1 MSEQHSLIDEPMSA
15 RYERR
20 EGMMMTT
27 PYPNGTEPNS
37 YPGQV
42 PQPPAAN
49 YSQVPQPPAV
59 HYGQAP
65 QPAPFGQNPGKS
77 PGKASFGCGV
87 AGLVLFGVVIV
98 IGLVAWVG
106 FAMTSTDSL
115 ERALAPLGFIF
126 IVGLGSIPVGLINLI
141 GAILGVA
148 AMNQVRTPEEGK
160 YVSRALRL
168 NAIPVVV
175 VMAAVLLF
183 LLLSVVLS
191 SAYGF

>member
-1 MSEQHSLIDEPMSA
+1 
-15 RYERR
+15 
-20 EGMMMTT
+20 MMTT

-59 HYGQAP
+59 HDSQAP

-175 VMAAVLLF
+175 VIAAVLLF
-183 LLLSVVLS
+183 FLLSVLLS

>member
-1 MSEQHSLIDEPMSA
+1 MALNRTHTRGRCPSLLPPITARCPSLLPFMTARPPSLLLSGRIRVNPQEKHHS
-15 RYERR
+15 
-20 EGMMMTT
+20 
-27 PYPNGTEPNS
+27 
-37 YPGQV
+37 V
-42 PQPPAAN
+42 
-49 YSQVPQPPAV
+49 AV
-59 HYGQAP
+59 
-65 QPAPFGQNPGKS
+65 
-77 PGKASFGCGV
+77 
-87 AGLVLFGVVIV
+87 
-98 IGLVAWVG
+98 
-106 FAMTSTDSL
+106 

-175 VMAAVLLF
+175 VIAAVLLF
-183 LLLSVVLS
+183 FLLSVLLS

>member
-1 MSEQHSLIDEPMSA
+1 
-15 RYERR
+15 
-20 EGMMMTT
+20 MTT
-27 PYPNGTEPNS
+27 PYPNGTEPSS

-42 PQPPAAN
+42 LQPPAAN
-49 YSQVPQPPAV
+49 YSQAPQPPAV
-59 HYGQAP
+59 HDSQTP

-87 AGLVLFGVVIV
+87 AGLVVFGVVIV

-175 VMAAVLLF
+175 VIAAVLLF
-183 LLLSVVLS
+183 FLLSVLLS

>member
-1 MSEQHSLIDEPMSA
+1 
-15 RYERR
+15 
-20 EGMMMTT
+20 MMTT
-27 PYPNGTEPNS
+27 PYPNYPEPNS

-42 PQPPAAN
+42 PQSPAAI

-59 HYGQAP
+59 HDSQAP

-168 NAIPVVV
+168 NAIPVVIV
-175 VMAAVLLF
+175 VAVVLLF
-183 LLLSVVLS
+183 LLLSAVLS
-191 SAYGF
+191 SAYMF

>member
-1 MSEQHSLIDEPMSA
+1 
-15 RYERR
+15 
-20 EGMMMTT
+20 MMTT

-37 YPGQV
+37 YPWQV

-59 HYGQAP
+59 HDSQAP

-98 IGLVAWVG
+98 
-106 FAMTSTDSL
+106 
-115 ERALAPLGFIF
+115 
-126 IVGLGSIPVGLINLI
+126 
-141 GAILGVA
+141 
-148 AMNQVRTPEEGK
+148 
-160 YVSRALRL
+160 SRALRL

-175 VMAAVLLF
+175 VIAAVLLF
-183 LLLSVVLS
+183 FLLSVLLS

>member
-1 MSEQHSLIDEPMSA
+1 MSEQHSLIDEPVSA
-15 RYERR
+15 RDERR

-27 PYPNGTEPNS
+27 PYPNYPEPNS

-49 YSQVPQPPAV
+49 YNQVPQP
-59 HYGQAP
+59 AP
-65 QPAPFGQNPGKS
+65 YGQNPGKS

-87 AGLVLFGVVIV
+87 AGLVVFGVVIV
-98 IGLVAWVG
+98 IGLVAWVR

-148 AMNQVRTPEEGK
+148 AMDQVRTPEEGK

-168 NAIPVVV
+168 NAIPVVIV
-175 VMAAVLLF
+175 VAAVLLF
-183 LLLSVVLS
+183 FLLSVLLS

>member
-1 MSEQHSLIDEPMSA
+1 
-15 RYERR
+15 
-20 EGMMMTT
+20 MMTT

-42 PQPPAAN
+42 PQSPAAN

-59 HYGQAP
+59 HDSQVP
-65 QPAPFGQNPGKS
+65 QPAPYGQNPGKS

-87 AGLVLFGVVIV
+87 AGLVVFGVVIV
-98 IGLVAWVG
+98 IGLVAWVR

-115 ERALAPLGFIF
+115 ERALAPLGFVF

-148 AMNQVRTPEEGK
+148 AMDQVRTPEEGK

-168 NAIPVVV
+168 NAIPVVIV
-175 VMAAVLLF
+175 VAVVLLF
-183 LLLSVVLS
+183 LLLSAVLS
-191 SAYGF
+191 SAYMF

>member
-1 MSEQHSLIDEPMSA
+1 
-15 RYERR
+15 
-20 EGMMMTT
+20 MTT

-59 HYGQAP
+59 HDSQAP

-87 AGLVLFGVVIV
+87 AGLVVFGVVIV
-98 IGLVAWVG
+98 IGLVAWVR

-115 ERALAPLGFIF
+115 ERALAPLGFVF

-148 AMNQVRTPEEGK
+148 AMDQVRTPEEGK

-168 NAIPVVV
+168 NAIPVVIV
-175 VMAAVLLF
+175 VAVVLLF
-183 LLLSVVLS
+183 LLLSAVLS
-191 SAYGF
+191 SAYMF